1 MLLQGGA
8 ELGIF
13 DCAEEHDDALR
24 RHVAAEQFE
33 ERVEGAR
40 LDGEAGRA
48 RELEEVGV
56 GGLLLHRRP
65 GDRQL
70 SEAAGPQ
77 LARGGGRVRGVNS
90 GSAATAVGSVVQTE
104 YYGPAGYSFDTTGEA
119 VNVHLDSQKR
129 VDAIARNPYKADAS
143 DAIDFTIGMPMGKSY
158 RTTSHIWVRIR
169 ILLGVLTN

>member
-33 ERVEGAR
+33 ERVKGAR

-65 GDRQL
+65 GDQ
-70 SEAAGPQ
+70 AARPQ
-77 LARGGGRVRGVNS
+77 LQREGAGEFGV
-90 GSAATAVGSVVQTE
+90 
-104 YYGPAGYSFDTTGEA
+104 
-119 VNVHLDSQKR
+119 
-129 VDAIARNPYKADAS
+129 
-143 DAIDFTIGMPMGKSY
+143 
-158 RTTSHIWVRIR
+158 
-169 ILLGVLTN
+169 